1 MADYIN
7 VTSLNRLAKRV
18 LEQCD
23 PLNDLIV
30 CGEIS
35 GFTRHYKSGHLY
47 FTLKDENAS
56 IKTVMFRSQA
66 QLLNF
71 EPQNGMLVLV
81 YGRATIYERD
91 GAFQLYADYM
101 KPFGA
106 GAAQMAFDALYKK
119 LEAEGLFA
127 PERKRPLPAVPR
139 CIGVV
144 TSKTGAAWQDV
155 QNVIGRRWPMVK
167 LLLAPVSVQGIEA
180 EKSIVDGIRRLDRDP
195 RPDLILVTRG
205 GGSKEDLWVFNSER
219 IARAAAACRRP
230 VVSAVGHEIDTSILD
245 YVADLRAPTPSAA
258 AELCVPDQGDVRQKI
273 FILQQNIQKNIQNRC
288 NLCYN
293 RFNQLATAQLLQRQ
307 HQQLDR
313 RGQELA
319 IAQAA
324 VRQAAQRHV
333 QDARR
338 SLQSAAGGIPEP
350 LRRTGPRLRAAGAK
364 RHALRRRNT
373 ASRRGRDA
381 ARRQSR
387 RRMPRG
393 SGTHFGTKNRGV
405 IPDEAAQIL
414 RGRHGPPAGTS
425 DPAAG

>member
-7 VTSLNRLAKRV
+7 VTSLNRLARQV
-18 LEQCD
+18 LAQCD

-71 EPQNGMLVLV
+71 APQNGMLVLV

-119 LEAEGLFA
+119 LDAEGLFA

-155 QNVIGRRWPMVK
+155 QNVIARRWPMVR
-167 LLLAPVSVQGIEA
+167 LLLAPVNVQGIEA
-180 EKSIVDGIRRLDRDP
+180 EQSITEGIRRLDRDP
-195 RPDLILVTRG
+195 RPDLILITRG

-219 IARAAAACRRP
+219 IARAAAACRKP

-258 AELCVPDQGDVRQKI
+258 AELCVPDQAELRQKI

-288 NLCYN
+288 SLCYN
-293 RFNQLATAQLLQRQ
+293 RFNQLAAVEILQRQ
-307 HQQLDR
+307 HQQMAR
-313 RGQELA
+313 REQELA
-319 IAQAA
+319 RMQEA
-324 VRQAAQRHV
+324 VCRAAQQRV
-333 QDARR
+333 QDAER
-338 SLQSAAGGIPEP
+338 SLQHAASVADSLSPYAVLARGYTLAEKGGVPCAVETLRPGEAVTLRGARATADCRIEAVHIPENK
-350 LRRTGPRLRAAGAK
+350 TG
-364 RHALRRRNT
+364 
-373 ASRRGRDA
+373 
-381 ARRQSR
+381 
-387 RRMPRG
+387 
-393 SGTHFGTKNRGV
+393 
-405 IPDEAAQIL
+405 E
-414 RGRHGPPAGTS
+414 
-425 DPAAG
+425 

>member
-7 VTSLNRLAKRV
+7 VTSLNRLAKQV
-18 LEQCD
+18 LAQCD

-56 IKTVMFRSQA
+56 IKAVMFRSQA

-127 PERKRPLPAVPR
+127 PERKRPLPAVPQ

-155 QNVIGRRWPMVK
+155 QNVIRRRWPMVK

-180 EKSIVDGIRRLDRDP
+180 ERSITEGIRRLDRDP

-205 GGSKEDLWVFNSER
+205 GGSKEDLWVFNAER
-219 IARAAAACRRP
+219 IARAAAACRKP

-258 AELCVPDQGDVRQKI
+258 AELCVPDQSDVRQKI

-288 NLCYN
+288 KLCYN
-293 RFNQLATAQLLQRQ
+293 RFDQLATAQLLQRQ
-307 HQQLDR
+307 HQQLAR
-313 RGQELA
+313 RGRELA
-319 IAQAA
+319 GLQAA
-324 VRQAAQRHV
+324 VQQAAQHRM
-333 QDARR
+333 QDAQR
-338 SLQSAAGGIPEP
+338 SLQHAASVAQSLSPYAVLARGYTLAE
-350 LRRTGPRLRAAGAK
+350 
-364 RHALRRRNT
+364 RN
-373 ASRRGRDA
+373 
-381 ARRQSR
+381 
-387 RRMPRG
+387 
-393 SGTHFGTKNRGV
+393 GV
-405 IPDEAAQIL
+405 PCSVETLHPGEAVTL
-414 RGRHGPPAGTS
+414 RGAT
-425 DPAAG
+425 AAAECRIEAVHNLEKQTGE

>member
-7 VTSLNRLAKRV
+7 VTSLNRLAKQV
-18 LEQCD
+18 LAQCD

-71 EPQNGMLVLV
+71 APQNGMLVLV

-119 LEAEGLFA
+119 LDAEGLFA
-127 PERKRPLPAVPR
+127 PERKRPLPAVPKW
-139 CIGVV
+139 IGVV

-155 QNVIGRRWPMVK
+155 QNVIDRRWPMVK

-219 IARAAAACRRP
+219 IARAAAACRKP

-273 FILQQNIQKNIQNRC
+273 FILQQNIQKNIQNCC

-293 RFNQLATAQLLQRQ
+293 RFNQLAAAQMLQRQ
-307 HQQLDR
+307 HSQLAR

-319 IAQAA
+319 RMQTAVQQAA
-324 VRQAAQRHV
+324 AHRF
-333 QDARR
+333 QDAERR
-338 SLQSAAGGIPEP
+338 LQNAAAVAESLSPYRVLARGYTLAEKNGAPCD
-350 LRRTGPRLRAAGAK
+350 LRALQPG
-364 RHALRRRNT
+364 
-373 ASRRGRDA
+373 DA
-381 ARRQSR
+381 V
-387 RRMPRG
+387 
-393 SGTHFGTKNRGV
+393 T
-405 IPDEAAQIL
+405 L
-414 RGRHGPPAGTS
+414 RGAN
-425 DPAAG
+425 AAADCRVEAVHTLDK

>member
-7 VTSLNRLAKRV
+7 VTSLNRLARQV
-18 LEQCD
+18 LAQCD

-71 EPQNGMLVLV
+71 APQNGMLVLV

-119 LEAEGLFA
+119 LDAEGLFA

-155 QNVIGRRWPMVK
+155 QNIIARRWPMVR
-167 LLLAPVSVQGIEA
+167 LLLAPVNVQGIEA
-180 EKSIVDGIRRLDRDP
+180 EQSITEGIRRLDRDP
-195 RPDLILVTRG
+195 RPDLILITRG

-219 IARAAAACRRP
+219 IARAAAACRKP

-258 AELCVPDQGDVRQKI
+258 AELCVPDQAELRQKI

-288 NLCYN
+288 SLCYN
-293 RFNQLATAQLLQRQ
+293 RFNQLAAVDILQRQ
-307 HQQLDR
+307 HQQMAR
-313 RGQELA
+313 REQELA
-319 IAQAA
+319 RMQET
-324 VRQAAQRHV
+324 VCRAAQQRV
-333 QDARR
+333 QDAER
-338 SLQSAAGGIPEP
+338 SLQHAASVADSLSPYAVLARGYTLAEKGGVPCAVETLCP
-350 LRRTGPRLRAAGAK
+350 G
-364 RHALRRRNT
+364 
-373 ASRRGRDA
+373 
-381 ARRQSR
+381 
-387 RRMPRG
+387 
-393 SGTHFGTKNRGV
+393 
-405 IPDEAAQIL
+405 EAVTL
-414 RGRHGPPAGTS
+414 RGARATADCRIEAVHIPKNQTGE
-425 DPAAG
+425 

>member
-7 VTSLNRLAKRV
+7 VTSLNRLAKQV
-18 LEQCD
+18 LAQCD

-127 PERKRPLPAVPR
+127 PERKRPLPAVPQ

-155 QNVIGRRWPMVK
+155 QNIIRRRWPMVK

-180 EKSIVDGIRRLDRDP
+180 ERSITEGIQRLDRDP

-205 GGSKEDLWVFNSER
+205 GGSKEDLWVFNAER
-219 IARAAAACRRP
+219 IARAAAACRKP

-258 AELCVPDQGDVRQKI
+258 AELCVPDQSDVRQKI

-288 NLCYN
+288 KLCYN
-293 RFNQLATAQLLQRQ
+293 RFDQLATAQILQRQ
-307 HQQLDR
+307 HQQLAR
-313 RGQELA
+313 RERELA
-319 IAQAA
+319 GLQAA
-324 VRQAAQRHV
+324 VQQAAQHRM
-333 QDARR
+333 QDAQR
-338 SLQSAAGGIPEP
+338 SLQHAASVAQSLSPYAVLARGYTLTERNGVPCSVEALHP
-350 LRRTGPRLRAAGAK
+350 GEAVTLRGAK
-364 RHALRRRNT
+364 
-373 ASRRGRDA
+373 A
-381 ARRQSR
+381 AAECR
-387 RRMPRG
+387 
-393 SGTHFGTKNRGV
+393 
-405 IPDEAAQIL
+405 IEAVHNLEKQT
-414 RGRHGPPAGTS
+414 GE
-425 DPAAG
+425 

>member
-23 PLNDLIV
+23 PLNNLIV

-155 QNVIGRRWPMVK
+155 QNVIRRRWPMVK

-180 EKSIVDGIRRLDRDP
+180 ERSITEGIRRLDRDP

-205 GGSKEDLWVFNSER
+205 RASNEDLCLYTADR
-219 IARAAAACRRP
+219 IARAAAACHKP

-258 AELCVPDQGDVRQKI
+258 AELCVPDQSDVRQKI
-273 FILQQNIQKNIQNRC
+273 FILQQNIQKNIQNC
-288 NLCYN
+288 CKLCYN
-293 RFNQLATAQLLQRQ
+293 RFDQLATAQLLQRQ
-307 HQQLDR
+307 HQQLAR
-313 RGQELA
+313 RGRELA
-319 IAQAA
+319 GLQAA
-324 VRQAAQRHV
+324 VQQAAQHRM
-333 QDARR
+333 QDAQR
-338 SLQSAAGGIPEP
+338 SLQHAASVAQSLSPYAVLARGYTLTERNGIPCSVEALHP
-350 LRRTGPRLRAAGAK
+350 GEAVTLRGAK
-364 RHALRRRNT
+364 
-373 ASRRGRDA
+373 A
-381 ARRQSR
+381 AAECR
-387 RRMPRG
+387 
-393 SGTHFGTKNRGV
+393 
-405 IPDEAAQIL
+405 IEAVHNLEKQT
-414 RGRHGPPAGTS
+414 GE
-425 DPAAG
+425 

>member
-7 VTSLNRLAKRV
+7 VTSLNRLARQV
-18 LEQCD
+18 LAQCD

-71 EPQNGMLVLV
+71 APQNGLLVLV
-81 YGRATIYERD
+81 YGRATIFERD

-127 PERKRPLPAVPR
+127 PERKRPLPAVPQ

-155 QNVIGRRWPMVK
+155 QNVIRRRWPMVK

-180 EKSIVDGIRRLDRDP
+180 ERSITEGIRRLDRDP

-205 GGSKEDLWVFNSER
+205 GGSKEDLWVFNAER
-219 IARAAAACRRP
+219 IARAAAACRKP

-258 AELCVPDQGDVRQKI
+258 AELCVPDQSDVRQKI

-288 NLCYN
+288 KLCYN
-293 RFNQLATAQLLQRQ
+293 RFDQLATAQILQRQ
-307 HQQLDR
+307 HQQLAR
-313 RGQELA
+313 RGRELA
-319 IAQAA
+319 GLQAA
-324 VRQAAQRHV
+324 VQQAAQHRM
-333 QDARR
+333 QDAQRNLQHAASVAQ
-338 SLQSAAGGIPEP
+338 SLSPYAVLARGYTLTERNGVPCSVEALHP
-350 LRRTGPRLRAAGAK
+350 GEAVTLRGAK
-364 RHALRRRNT
+364 
-373 ASRRGRDA
+373 A
-381 ARRQSR
+381 AAECR
-387 RRMPRG
+387 
-393 SGTHFGTKNRGV
+393 
-405 IPDEAAQIL
+405 IEAVHNLEKQT
-414 RGRHGPPAGTS
+414 GE
-425 DPAAG
+425 

>member
-7 VTSLNRLAKRV
+7 VTSLNRLAKQV
-18 LEQCD
+18 LAQCD

-47 FTLKDENAS
+47 FTLKDENAA

-71 EPQNGMLVLV
+71 TPQNGMLVLV

-119 LEAEGLFA
+119 LDSEGLFA

-167 LLLAPVSVQGIEA
+167 LLLAPVNVQGIEA
-180 EKSIVDGIRRLDRDP
+180 EKSITEGIRKLDRDP

-219 IARAAAACRRP
+219 IARAAAACRKP

-258 AELCVPDQGDVRQKI
+258 AEVCVPDQADVRQKI

-293 RFNQLATAQLLQRQ
+293 RFSQLAAAQMLQRQ
-307 HQQLDR
+307 HSQLAR

-319 IAQAA
+319 RTQTAVQQAA
-324 VRQAAQRHV
+324 AHRF
-333 QDARR
+333 QDAERR
-338 SLQSAAGGIPEP
+338 LQNAAAVVESLSPYRVLARGYTLAEKN
-350 LRRTGPRLRAAGAK
+350 GAPCDLG
-364 RHALRRRNT
+364 ALQP
-373 ASRRGRDA
+373 GDA
-381 ARRQSR
+381 V
-387 RRMPRG
+387 
-393 SGTHFGTKNRGV
+393 T
-405 IPDEAAQIL
+405 L
-414 RGRHGPPAGTS
+414 RGAN
-425 DPAAG
+425 AAVDCRVEAVHTLDK

>member
-7 VTSLNRLAKRV
+7 VTSLNRLARQV
-18 LEQCD
+18 LAQCD

-71 EPQNGMLVLV
+71 APQNGMLVLV

-119 LEAEGLFA
+119 LDAEGLFA

-155 QNVIGRRWPMVK
+155 QNVIARRWPMVR
-167 LLLAPVSVQGIEA
+167 LLLAPVNVQGIEA
-180 EKSIVDGIRRLDRDP
+180 EQSITEGIRRLDRDP
-195 RPDLILVTRG
+195 RPDLILITRG

-219 IARAAAACRRP
+219 IARAAAACRKP

-258 AELCVPDQGDVRQKI
+258 AELCVPDQAELRQKI

-288 NLCYN
+288 SLCYN
-293 RFNQLATAQLLQRQ
+293 RFNQLAAVEILQRQ
-307 HQQLDR
+307 HQQMAR
-313 RGQELA
+313 REQELA
-319 IAQAA
+319 RMQEA
-324 VRQAAQRHV
+324 VCRAAQQRV
-333 QDARR
+333 QDAER
-338 SLQSAAGGIPEP
+338 SLQHAASVADSLSPYAVLARGYTLAEKGGVPC
-350 LRRTGPRLRAAGAK
+350 AV
-364 RHALRRRNT
+364 
-373 ASRRGRDA
+373 
-381 ARRQSR
+381 Q
-387 RRMPRG
+387 
-393 SGTHFGTKNRGV
+393 
-405 IPDEAAQIL
+405 
-414 RGRHGPPAGTS
+414 GPPPT
-425 DPAAG
+425 AA

>member
-7 VTSLNRLAKRV
+7 VTSLNRLARQV
-18 LEQCD
+18 LAQCG

-119 LEAEGLFA
+119 LEVEGLFA

-155 QNVIGRRWPMVK
+155 QNVIRRRWPMVK

-180 EKSIVDGIRRLDRDP
+180 EKSITEGIRRLDRDP

-205 GGSKEDLWVFNSER
+205 GGSKEDLWVFNAER
-219 IARAAAACRRP
+219 IARAAAACRKP

-258 AELCVPDQGDVRQKI
+258 AELCVPDQSDVRQKI

-288 NLCYN
+288 KLCYN
-293 RFNQLATAQLLQRQ
+293 RFDQLATAQLLQRQ
-307 HQQLDR
+307 HQQLAR
-313 RGQELA
+313 RGRELA
-319 IAQAA
+319 GLQAA
-324 VRQAAQRHV
+324 VQQAAQHRM
-333 QDARR
+333 QDAQR
-338 SLQSAAGGIPEP
+338 SLQHAASVAQSLSPYAVLARGYTLTERNGVPCSVEALHP
-350 LRRTGPRLRAAGAK
+350 GEAVTLRGAK
-364 RHALRRRNT
+364 AT
-373 ASRRGRDA
+373 AECR
-381 ARRQSR
+381 
-387 RRMPRG
+387 
-393 SGTHFGTKNRGV
+393 
-405 IPDEAAQIL
+405 IEAVHNLEKQT
-414 RGRHGPPAGTS
+414 GE
-425 DPAAG
+425 

>member
-7 VTSLNRLAKRV
+7 VTSLNRLAKQG
-18 LEQCD
+18 LAQCD

-127 PERKRPLPAVPR
+127 PERKRPLPAVPQ

-155 QNVIGRRWPMVK
+155 QNVIRRRWPMVK

-180 EKSIVDGIRRLDRDP
+180 ERSITEGIRRLDRDP

-205 GGSKEDLWVFNSER
+205 GGSKEDLWVFNAER
-219 IARAAAACRRP
+219 IARAAAACRKP

-258 AELCVPDQGDVRQKI
+258 AELCVPDQSDVRQKI

-288 NLCYN
+288 KLCYN
-293 RFNQLATAQLLQRQ
+293 RFDQLATAQILQRQ
-307 HQQLDR
+307 HQQLAR
-313 RGQELA
+313 RERELA
-319 IAQAA
+319 GLQAA
-324 VRQAAQRHV
+324 VQQAAQHRM
-333 QDARR
+333 QDAQR
-338 SLQSAAGGIPEP
+338 SLQHAASVAQSLSPYAVLARGYTLTERNGVPCSVE
-350 LRRTGPRLRAAGAK
+350 
-364 RHALRRRNT
+364 ALHP
-373 ASRRGRDA
+373 G
-381 ARRQSR
+381 
-387 RRMPRG
+387 
-393 SGTHFGTKNRGV
+393 
-405 IPDEAAQIL
+405 EAVTL
-414 RGRHGPPAGTS
+414 RGAT
-425 DPAAG
+425 AAAECRIEAVHNLEKQTGE

>member
-7 VTSLNRLAKRV
+7 VTSLNRLAKQV
-18 LEQCD
+18 LAQCD

-127 PERKRPLPAVPR
+127 PERKRPLPAVPQ

-155 QNVIGRRWPMVK
+155 QNVIRRRWPMVK

-180 EKSIVDGIRRLDRDP
+180 ERSITEGIRRLDRDP

-205 GGSKEDLWVFNSER
+205 GGSKEDLWVFNAER
-219 IARAAAACRRP
+219 IARAAAACHKP

-258 AELCVPDQGDVRQKI
+258 AELCVPDQSDVRQKI

-288 NLCYN
+288 KLCYN
-293 RFNQLATAQLLQRQ
+293 RFDQLATAQLLQRQ
-307 HQQLDR
+307 HQQLAR
-313 RGQELA
+313 RERELA
-319 IAQAA
+319 GLQA
-324 VRQAAQRHV
+324 VVQQAAQHRM
-333 QDARR
+333 QDAQR
-338 SLQSAAGGIPEP
+338 SLQHAASVAQSLSPYAVLARGYTLTERNGVPCSVEALHP
-350 LRRTGPRLRAAGAK
+350 GEAFTLRGAK
-364 RHALRRRNT
+364 
-373 ASRRGRDA
+373 A
-381 ARRQSR
+381 AAECR
-387 RRMPRG
+387 
-393 SGTHFGTKNRGV
+393 
-405 IPDEAAQIL
+405 IEAVHNLEKQT
-414 RGRHGPPAGTS
+414 GE
-425 DPAAG
+425 

>member
-1 MADYIN
+1 MANYIN

-319 IAQAA
+319 IAGCP
-324 VRQAAQRHV
+324 AQP
-333 QDARR
+333 AKRR
-338 SLQSAAGGIPEP
+338 CGGGIFKP

>member
-7 VTSLNRLAKRV
+7 VTSLNRLAKQV
-18 LEQCD
+18 LAQCD
-23 PLNDLIV
+23 PLNDLTV

-119 LEAEGLFA
+119 LETEGLFA

-155 QNVIGRRWPMVK
+155 QNVIRRRWPMVK

-180 EKSIVDGIRRLDRDP
+180 ERSITEGIRRLDLDP

-205 GGSKEDLWVFNSER
+205 GGSKEDLWVFNAER
-219 IARAAAACRRP
+219 IARAAAACRKP

-245 YVADLRAPTPSAA
+245 YVADLRAQTPSAA
-258 AELCVPDQGDVRQKI
+258 AELCVPDQSDVRQKI

-288 NLCYN
+288 KLCYN
-293 RFNQLATAQLLQRQ
+293 RFDQLATAQLLQRQ
-307 HQQLDR
+307 HQQLAR
-313 RGQELA
+313 RERELA
-319 IAQAA
+319 GLQAA
-324 VRQAAQRHV
+324 VQQAAQHRM
-333 QDARR
+333 QDAQR
-338 SLQSAAGGIPEP
+338 SLQHAASVAQSLSPYAVLARGYTLTERNGVPCSVEALHP
-350 LRRTGPRLRAAGAK
+350 GEAVTLRGAK
-364 RHALRRRNT
+364 
-373 ASRRGRDA
+373 A
-381 ARRQSR
+381 AAECR
-387 RRMPRG
+387 
-393 SGTHFGTKNRGV
+393 
-405 IPDEAAQIL
+405 IEAVHNLEKQT
-414 RGRHGPPAGTS
+414 GE
-425 DPAAG
+425 

>member
-7 VTSLNRLAKRV
+7 VTSLNRLAKQV
-18 LEQCD
+18 LAQCD

-155 QNVIGRRWPMVK
+155 QNVIRRRWPMVK

-180 EKSIVDGIRRLDRDP
+180 ERSITEGIRRLDRDP

-205 GGSKEDLWVFNSER
+205 GGSKEDLWVFNAER
-219 IARAAAACRRP
+219 IARAAAACRKP

-258 AELCVPDQGDVRQKI
+258 AELCVPDQSDVRQKI

-288 NLCYN
+288 KLCYN
-293 RFNQLATAQLLQRQ
+293 RFDQLATAQILQRQ
-307 HQQLDR
+307 HQQLAR
-313 RGQELA
+313 RERELA
-319 IAQAA
+319 GLQAA
-324 VRQAAQRHV
+324 VQQAAQHRM
-333 QDARR
+333 QDAQR
-338 SLQSAAGGIPEP
+338 SLQHAASVAQSLSPYAVLARGYTLTERNGVPCSVE
-350 LRRTGPRLRAAGAK
+350 
-364 RHALRRRNT
+364 ALHPGET
-373 ASRRGRDA
+373 V
-381 ARRQSR
+381 
-387 RRMPRG
+387 
-393 SGTHFGTKNRGV
+393 T
-405 IPDEAAQIL
+405 L
-414 RGRHGPPAGTS
+414 RGAT
-425 DPAAG
+425 AAAECRIEAVHNLEKQTGE

>member
-7 VTSLNRLAKRV
+7 VTSLNRLAKQV
-18 LEQCD
+18 LAQCD

-127 PERKRPLPAVPR
+127 PERKRPLPAVPQ

-155 QNVIGRRWPMVK
+155 QNVIRRRWPMVK

-180 EKSIVDGIRRLDRDP
+180 ERSITEGIRRLDRDP

-205 GGSKEDLWVFNSER
+205 GGSKEDLWVFNAER
-219 IARAAAACRRP
+219 IARAAAACRKP

-258 AELCVPDQGDVRQKI
+258 AELCVPDQSDVRQKI

-288 NLCYN
+288 KLCYN
-293 RFNQLATAQLLQRQ
+293 RFDQLATAQLLQRQ
-307 HQQLDR
+307 HQQLAR
-313 RGQELA
+313 RGRELA
-319 IAQAA
+319 GLQAA
-324 VRQAAQRHV
+324 VQQAAQHRM
-333 QDARR
+333 QDAQR
-338 SLQSAAGGIPEP
+338 SLQHAASVAQSLSPYAVLARGYTLAE
-350 LRRTGPRLRAAGAK
+350 
-364 RHALRRRNT
+364 RN
-373 ASRRGRDA
+373 
-381 ARRQSR
+381 
-387 RRMPRG
+387 
-393 SGTHFGTKNRGV
+393 GV
-405 IPDEAAQIL
+405 PCSVETLHPGEAVTL
-414 RGRHGPPAGTS
+414 RGAT
-425 DPAAG
+425 AAAECRIEAVHYLEKQTGE

>member
-7 VTSLNRLAKRV
+7 VTSLNRLAKQV
-18 LEQCD
+18 LAQCD

-155 QNVIGRRWPMVK
+155 QNVIRRRWPMVK

-180 EKSIVDGIRRLDRDP
+180 ERSITEGIRRLDRDP

-205 GGSKEDLWVFNSER
+205 GGSKEDLWVFNAER
-219 IARAAAACRRP
+219 IARAAAACRKP

-258 AELCVPDQGDVRQKI
+258 AELCVPDQSDVRQKI

-288 NLCYN
+288 KLCYN
-293 RFNQLATAQLLQRQ
+293 RFDQLATAQLLQRQ
-307 HQQLDR
+307 HQQLAR
-313 RGQELA
+313 RGRELA
-319 IAQAA
+319 GLQAA
-324 VRQAAQRHV
+324 VQQAAQHRM
-333 QDARR
+333 QDAQR
-338 SLQSAAGGIPEP
+338 SLQHAASVAQSLSPYAVLARGYTLTERNGVPCSVEALHP
-350 LRRTGPRLRAAGAK
+350 GEAVTLRGAK
-364 RHALRRRNT
+364 
-373 ASRRGRDA
+373 A
-381 ARRQSR
+381 AAECRIEAVHNLEKQTGEL
-387 RRMPRG
+387 M
-393 SGTHFGTKNRGV
+393 
-405 IPDEAAQIL
+405 PDEAAKIL
-414 RGRHGPPAGTS
+414 
-425 DPAAG
+425 

>member
-7 VTSLNRLAKRV
+7 VTSLNRLAKQV
-18 LEQCD
+18 LAQCD

-35 GFTRHYKSGHLY
+35 GFTLHYKSGHLY

-127 PERKRPLPAVPR
+127 PERKRPLPAVPQ

-155 QNVIGRRWPMVK
+155 QNVIRRRWPMVK

-180 EKSIVDGIRRLDRDP
+180 EGSITEGIRRLDRDP

-205 GGSKEDLWVFNSER
+205 GGSKEDLWVFNAER
-219 IARAAAACRRP
+219 IARAAAACRKP

-258 AELCVPDQGDVRQKI
+258 AELCVPDQSDVRQKI

-288 NLCYN
+288 KLCYN
-293 RFNQLATAQLLQRQ
+293 RFDQLATAQLLQHQ
-307 HQQLDR
+307 HQQLAR
-313 RGQELA
+313 RVWELA
-319 IAQAA
+319 GLRAA
-324 VRQAAQRHV
+324 VQQAAQHRM
-333 QDARR
+333 QDAQR
-338 SLQSAAGGIPEP
+338 SLQHAASVAQSLSPYAVLARGYTLTERNGVPCSVEALHP
-350 LRRTGPRLRAAGAK
+350 GEAVTLRGAK
-364 RHALRRRNT
+364 
-373 ASRRGRDA
+373 ASAECR
-381 ARRQSR
+381 
-387 RRMPRG
+387 
-393 SGTHFGTKNRGV
+393 
-405 IPDEAAQIL
+405 IEAVHNLEKQT
-414 RGRHGPPAGTS
+414 GE
-425 DPAAG
+425 